1 MSSGGLTKEELDW
14 FINLHKRLKAF
25 STAIHAIYS
34 TTLNALID
42 YWYLQNCKLLAFTWN
57 SEIDG
62 YSAFFK
68 CNTNKYLSIYI
79 HKDEFQKL
87 DESLQRMLEK
97 KRKDYWKLVNKEG
110 YSYLVWPIVL
120 TDVYEALFGI
130 TIYRIVAVYNGSLI
144 ELGKIGDS
152 TIYLKHIWHYEEK
165 YEEKEREFTDFTVSI
180 QGMPPQGLEC
190 CGLRF
195 TFNEQGLV
203 YPPELS
209 KAKLDILKAIYG
221 KRDIIEQRIEE
232 AMTYAFRGSI
242 IHLLY

>member
-1 MSSGGLTKEELDW
+1 MSSSGLTKEELEW
-14 FINLHKRLKAF
+14 FINLHKRLKVF
-25 STAIHAIYS
+25 STAVYAVFGA
-34 TTLNALID
+34 TLNALVD

-57 SEIDG
+57 SDYDG

-68 CNTNKYLSIYI
+68 CDRDKYLSIYI

-87 DESLQRMLEK
+87 DKSLQRMLEK
-97 KRKDYWKLVNKEG
+97 RRKDYWNLVNKEG

-130 TIYRIVAVYNGSLI
+130 TIYRIVAVYNGDFI

-152 TIYLKHIWHYEEK
+152 TIYLKHIWHYEER
-165 YEEKEREFTDFTVSI
+165 ERDFTDFTVSI

-195 TFNEQGLV
+195 TFNEQELV
-203 YPPELS
+203 YPPELN
-209 KAKLDILKAIYG
+209 KAKLDILKAIYS
-221 KRDIIEQRIEE
+221 KRDIIEQRIED

>member
-1 MSSGGLTKEELDW
+1 M
-14 FINLHKRLKAF
+14 
-25 STAIHAIYS
+25 
-34 TTLNALID
+34 LI
-42 YWYLQNCKLLAFTWN
+42 K
-57 SEIDG
+57 S
-62 YSAFFK
+62 
-68 CNTNKYLSIYI
+68 
-79 HKDEFQKL
+79 
-87 DESLQRMLEK
+87 
-97 KRKDYWKLVNKEG
+97 RKDYWDLVNKEG

-130 TIYRIVAVYNGSLI
+130 TIYRIVAVYNGGLI

-152 TIYLKHIWHYEEK
+152 TIYLKHIRQ

-180 QGMPPQGLEC
+180 QGMPPQGIGC

-209 KAKLDILKAIYG
+209 KEDLNILKAIYG
-221 KRDIIEQRIEE
+221 NRDVIEQRIEE
-232 AMTYAFRGSI
+232 AMTHAFRGSI

>member
-1 MSSGGLTKEELDW
+1 MASGGLTKEELEW
-14 FINLHKRLKAF
+14 FINLHKRLKVF
-25 STAIHAIYS
+25 STAVNAIFS

-68 CNTNKYLSIYI
+68 CDTNKYLSIYI

-130 TIYRIVAVYNGSLI
+130 TIYRIVAVYNGGLI

-152 TIYLKHIWHYEEK
+152 TIYLKHIRQYK
-165 YEEKEREFTDFTVSI
+165 DFTDLIV
-180 QGMPPQGLEC
+180 QGLEC
-190 CGLRF
+190 CGTYF
-195 TFNEQGLV
+195 SFDEQGLA
-203 YPPELS
+203 YPPELN
-209 KAKLDILKAIYG
+209 KAKLDTLKAIYG
-221 KRDIIEQRIEE
+221 NRDVIEQRIED
-232 AMTYAFRGSI
+232 AMTHAFRGSI

>member
-1 MSSGGLTKEELDW
+1 MASGGLTQEELEW
-14 FINLHKRLKAF
+14 FINLHKRLKVF
-25 STAIHAIYS
+25 STAIHAIFS

-57 SEIDG
+57 SEFDG

-68 CNTNKYLSIYI
+68 CDTNKYLSIYI
-79 HKDEFQKL
+79 HKDEFQRL
-87 DESLQRMLEK
+87 DKSLQRMLK
-97 KRKDYWKLVNKEG
+97 KRRKDYWSLVNKEG

-130 TIYRIVAVYNGSLI
+130 TIYRLVAVYNGGLI

-152 TIYLKHIWHYEEK
+152 TIYLKHIRQYK
-165 YEEKEREFTDFTVSI
+165 DFTDLIV
-180 QGMPPQGLEC
+180 QGLEC
-190 CGLRF
+190 CGTYF
-195 TFNEQGLV
+195 SFDEQGLA
-203 YPPELS
+203 YPPELN
-209 KAKLDILKAIYG
+209 KAKLDTLKAIYG
-221 KRDIIEQRIEE
+221 KRDVIEHRIEE

>member
-1 MSSGGLTKEELDW
+1 MASGGLTKEELEW
-14 FINLHKRLKAF
+14 FINLYKRLKVF
-25 STAIHAIYS
+25 STAVNAIFS
-34 TTLNALID
+34 ATLNALID

-57 SEIDG
+57 SEFDG

-68 CNTNKYLSIYI
+68 CDTNKYLSIYI
-79 HKDEFQKL
+79 HKDEFQRL
-87 DESLQRMLEK
+87 DESLQRMLK
-97 KRKDYWKLVNKEG
+97 KRRKDYWDLVNKEG

-130 TIYRIVAVYNGSLI
+130 TIYRTVAVYNGGLI

-152 TIYLKHIWHYEEK
+152 TIYLKHIRQYED
-165 YEEKEREFTDFTVSI
+165 YTDLIV
-180 QGMPPQGLEC
+180 QGLEYY
-190 CGLRF
+190 GTRF
-195 TFNEQGLV
+195 SFNEQGLA

-209 KAKLDILKAIYG
+209 KEDLNILKAIYG
-221 KRDIIEQRIEE
+221 NRDVIEQRIED